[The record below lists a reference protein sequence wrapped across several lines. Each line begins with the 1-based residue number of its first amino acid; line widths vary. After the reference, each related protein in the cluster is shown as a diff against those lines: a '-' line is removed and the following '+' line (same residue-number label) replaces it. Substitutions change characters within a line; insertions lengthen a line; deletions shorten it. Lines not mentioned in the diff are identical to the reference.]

1 LEVGGIPVDLG
12 GELGDPG
19 ALHELAM
26 VLLAPVLSQLPV
38 LGALPHVGDLTGG
51 QHAQRGE
58 CEGDGAG
65 DVIPLCSLCWLVSP
79 LPRGE
84 LEAGQIERGGVQGV
98 KRLAAVLP
106 RAPETFLCG
115 LRRHRLG
122 PEQAMSE
129 LACARNR
136 CQPQ

>member
-1 LEVGGIPVDLG
+1 MEVGGIPVDLG

-38 LGALPHVGDLTGG
+38 LGALPHVGDVTGG
-51 QHAQRGE
+51 QDAQRGE

-65 DVIPLCSLCWLVSP
+65 DVVPLCSLCWLASP

-84 LEAGQIERGGVQGV
+84 PEAGQNDRADGRG
-98 KRLAAVLP
+98 
-106 RAPETFLCG
+106 
-115 LRRHRLG
+115 
-122 PEQAMSE
+122 EQH
-129 LACARNR
+129 
-136 CQPQ
+136 